1 MTEKKKISFTIMSD
15 QKKHKTLDLSSI
27 TPVIIDVTNHEAYV
41 DMGALHARSKVERGI
56 QFGTDPNAAPNGL
69 PYVIVWISTSTN
81 EQGLYIHG
89 AGSCRMTI
97 DAETRKGFKIL
108 ADHVNQMDAAM
119 KGRIRID
126 DLSKEERGLLK
137 SFLEQHK
144 PGILENSPDF
154 VKALE
159 SAHE

>member
-27 TPVIIDVTNHEAYV
+27 TPVIIDVTNREAYV

-56 QFGTDPNAAPNGL
+56 QFGTDPTAVPNGI
-69 PYVIVWISTSTN
+69 PYVIVWISTSSN
-81 EQGLYIHG
+81 EQGVYIHG

-97 DAETRKGFKIL
+97 DADSRKGYKIL
-108 ADHVNQMDAAM
+108 AEHVNQMDAAM

-126 DLSKEERGLLK
+126 DLSQEERELLK

-144 PGILENSPDF
+144 PGILENSPEF
-154 VKALE
+154 VRVLE
-159 SAHE
+159 EVKE